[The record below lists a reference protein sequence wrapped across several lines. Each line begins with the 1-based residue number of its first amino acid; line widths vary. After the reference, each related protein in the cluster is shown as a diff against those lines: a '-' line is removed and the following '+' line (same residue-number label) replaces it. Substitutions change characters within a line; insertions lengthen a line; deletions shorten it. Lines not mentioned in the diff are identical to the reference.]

1 MPSSAWAALC
11 WPSASSFRFD
21 EEKGNGSMKREKRQ
35 RFIMAVLAVVMI
47 LSLLLPIA
55 ADIFLG

>member
-1 MPSSAWAALC
+1 
-11 WPSASSFRFD
+11 
-21 EEKGNGSMKREKRQ
+21 MKREKRQ
-35 RFIMAVLAVVMI
+35 RLIMAVLAVVMI

>member
-1 MPSSAWAALC
+1 
-11 WPSASSFRFD
+11 
-21 EEKGNGSMKREKRQ
+21 MKREKRQ
-35 RFIMAVLAVVMI
+35 RFIMAVLAVMMI

>member
-1 MPSSAWAALC
+1 
-11 WPSASSFRFD
+11 
-21 EEKGNGSMKREKRQ
+21 MKRENRQ

>member
-1 MPSSAWAALC
+1 MKKFDVKSMQGSKRTLRSGSYAAVL
-11 WPSASSFRFD
+11 A
-21 EEKGNGSMKREKRQ
+21 
-35 RFIMAVLAVVMI
+35 MAVLAVVMI

>member
-1 MPSSAWAALC
+1 
-11 WPSASSFRFD
+11 
-21 EEKGNGSMKREKRQ
+21 MKREKRQ
-35 RFIMAVLAVVMI
+35 RFIMAVLAGVMI

>member
-1 MPSSAWAALC
+1 
-11 WPSASSFRFD
+11 
-21 EEKGNGSMKREKRQ
+21 MKREKRQ
-35 RFIMAVLAVVMI
+35 RFIMAVLAVGMI

>member
-1 MPSSAWAALC
+1 
-11 WPSASSFRFD
+11 
-21 EEKGNGSMKREKRQ
+21 MKREIRQ

>member
-1 MPSSAWAALC
+1 
-11 WPSASSFRFD
+11 
-21 EEKGNGSMKREKRQ
+21 MKREKRQ
-35 RFIMAVLAVVMI
+35 RFIRAVLAVVMI

>member
-1 MPSSAWAALC
+1 
-11 WPSASSFRFD
+11 
-21 EEKGNGSMKREKRQ
+21 MKRETRQ

-47 LSLLLPIA
+47 LSLLRPIA

>member
-1 MPSSAWAALC
+1 
-11 WPSASSFRFD
+11 
-21 EEKGNGSMKREKRQ
+21 MKQEKRQ

>member
-1 MPSSAWAALC
+1 
-11 WPSASSFRFD
+11 
-21 EEKGNGSMKREKRQ
+21 MKREKRQ
-35 RFIMAVLAVVMI
+35 RFIMAVPAVVMI